1 MSVTPRKFL
10 LCVVAFAAGLIA
22 ALLAYRVVTEP
33 LTATNLAAAQARWT
47 SSGIHNYDITY
58 RMHGV
63 RYDVQVRNGIVTEA
77 RIDGE
82 PLHSAELGLYSMTG
96 LFSILAMELE
106 NAEDAA
112 PRPTMRVKFN
122 PDLGHLVRYIRGA
135 GGLGRGTSIDVLT
148 LTPTTSLAVP

>member
-1 MSVTPRKFL
+1 M

-33 LTATNLAAAQARWT
+33 LTTANLAAAQTRWNF
-47 SSGIHNYDITY
+47 SAIHDYDIAY

-63 RYDVQVRNGIVTEA
+63 HYDVQVRNNIVTEA
-77 RIDGE
+77 RIDGQ

-122 PDLGHLVRYIRGA
+122 PEIGHLERYIRGA
-135 GGLGRGTSIDVLT
+135 GGLGRATSIEVFA

>member
-1 MSVTPRKFL
+1 
-10 LCVVAFAAGLIA
+10 VAFAAGLIA

-33 LTATNLAAAQARWT
+33 LTTANLAAAQSRWNSAT
-47 SSGIHNYDITY
+47 IHDYDIAY

-63 RYDVQVRNGIVTEA
+63 RYDVQVRNNVVTEA
-77 RIDGE
+77 RIDGQ

-122 PDLGHLVRYIRGA
+122 SDDGHLPRYISGA
-135 GGLGRGTSIDVLT
+135 G
-148 LTPTTSLAVP
+148 